1 MREAKKLIE
10 EYGVRGFKTRGGLDF
25 LFGALKAAP
34 DDASARHDS
43 EMAAGE
49 SFPDG

>member
-1 MREAKKLIE
+1 VREAKKLIE

-43 EMAAGE
+43 EIGRW
-49 SFPDG
+49 